1 MSNNIVPIGSIVEIK
16 ESKYCVMGYG
26 SINKDGKEIYGYYG
40 VIPPVG
46 FMNLENVAFIP
57 YANVTN
63 VLFTGY
69 STESSDIAAKF
80 IEKSNELSEKYTVEQ
95 FLEFRA
101 RVTKIIGED
110 KEGWY

>member
-1 MSNNIVPIGSIVEIK
+1 MNNSIVPIGSIVEIK

-69 STESSDIAAKF
+69 STEASDMGVKF
-80 IEKSNELSEKYTVEQ
+80 IEKSNELSEKYTTEQ
-95 FLEFRA
+95 LLEFRA
-101 RVTKIIGED
+101 RVSEIIREN
-110 KEGWY
+110 KEG